1 MTELL
6 LSWHCN
12 LPFFD
17 RVLTSDEK
25 WVLYD
30 ITRYLGPYASHY
42 KTTSISTQ
50 DHTLYL
56 LDKSS
61 SIMSCYQLVKP
72 SLRTCNRS
80 SWNLCNGHWSRS
92 RHWLICTVPP
102 WQCQTSYWVGGQVY
116 HATWSRNTL
125 PSTYIPGTG
134 INKLPSLPFHRKLPS
149 WKIFHK
155 WSKPTAGIHRLL
167 YVKDNKFL

>member
-1 MTELL
+1 MGSVWHYQIFGTIC
-6 LSWHCN
+6 LS
-12 LPFFD
+12 L
-17 RVLTSDEK
+17 
-25 WVLYD
+25 
-30 ITRYLGPYASHY
+30 
-42 KTTSISTQ
+42 Q
-50 DHTLYL
+50 DHIYIHARSYSVPVGQVF
-56 LDKSS
+56 KRC
-61 SIMSCYQLVKP
+61 IMSCYQLVKP